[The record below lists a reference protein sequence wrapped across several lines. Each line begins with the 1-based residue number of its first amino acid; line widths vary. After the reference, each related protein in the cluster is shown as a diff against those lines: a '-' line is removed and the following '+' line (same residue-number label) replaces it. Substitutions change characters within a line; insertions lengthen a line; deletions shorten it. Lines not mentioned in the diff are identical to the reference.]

1 MADTEQKTATEE
13 KPAVEKQTNCL
24 GCNKPLKKLRSYYR
38 NGKFYCTKKCWLKA
52 VKKTAT
58 PEGEGAK

>member
-1 MADTEQKTATEE
+1 MADTEQKTAEQE

-38 NGKFYCTKKCWLKA
+38 NGKFYCTKKCWLKIA
-52 VKKTAT
+52 KKKDSA
-58 PEGEGAK
+58 EGEGAK

>member
-1 MADTEQKTATEE
+1 MADTEQKPAEE

-24 GCNKPLKKLRSYYR
+24 GCNKPLKKLRKYYR

-52 VKKTAT
+52 TKKKEA

>member
-24 GCNKPLKKLRSYYR
+24 ACNKLLKKIKRYYR
-38 NGKFYCTKKCWLKA
+38 NGKYYCTKRCWQDYLK
-52 VKKTAT
+52 KSKTD
-58 PEGEGAK
+58 EKEQK